1 MGQLFIANEAGPE
14 MVGKMGNRNAVAN
27 NNQIVDGIKNGVFE
41 AVLDAFN
48 ASGILERDDSEK
60 EVTLEFT
67 LKADSETLYKVVRKG
82 KKKYDY
88 RFAVTETI

>member
-41 AVLDAFN
+41 
-48 ASGILERDDSEK
+48 R
-60 EVTLEFT
+60 T
-67 LKADSETLYKVVRKG
+67 
-82 KKKYDY
+82 
-88 RFAVTETI
+88 

>member
-1 MGQLFIANEAGPE
+1 
-14 MVGKMGNRNAVAN
+14 MVYVKLYLMH
-27 NNQIVDGIKNGVFE
+27 
-41 AVLDAFN
+41 
-48 ASGILERDDSEK
+48 SEK

-67 LKADSETLYKVVRKG
+67 LKADSETLNKVVRKG

>member
-1 MGQLFIANEAGPE
+1 
-14 MVGKMGNRNAVAN
+14 MVYLKLYLMRSMPAESL
-27 NNQIVDGIKNGVFE
+27 K
-41 AVLDAFN
+41 
-48 ASGILERDDSEK
+48 DDSEK

>member
-1 MGQLFIANEAGPE
+1 
-14 MVGKMGNRNAVAN
+14 MVGRMGNRNAVAN
-27 NNQIVDGIKNGVFE
+27 NNQIVEGIKNGVFE

-48 ASGILERDDSEK
+48 ASGILDREESEK
-60 EVTLEFT
+60 EVVLEFT

-88 RFAVTETI
+88 RFAVVESI